1 MVLYKVKVATGSF
14 LKAGTMDSISVT
26 LVGTCGE
33 SPKHLLDHIGKDFAP
48 GAVDGYK
55 VPCEADL
62 GELLLLRLHK
72 ERYCFFPQDSWYCS
86 YITVTAPDGQRYRF
100 PCYQWIEGYRSL
112 ELRQGAG
119 RTVCHDTLAL
129 LLEHRKQELRARQRS
144 YRWKIYAP
152 GFPRCL
158 DVRNFEEMESS
169 SNYSLTKMTPG
180 AQETPPGNSNSLP
193 GFPMKVDVH
202 SLMHMDANIRY
213 SVTKTTSLLLNAIPA
228 SLGMK
233 LRGLLDRKGSW
244 KKLDDV
250 RKIFLCHKTS
260 TSEFVAEHWREDWF
274 FGYQYLNGVNPVMLR
289 RCCRLPE
296 NFPVTSDMVAPV
308 LGPGRRLHEEM
319 EGGRVFLADY
329 QILEEAPVNWLNGV
343 CQHVAAPLCLL
354 WLSPSG
360 NLLPLAIQL
369 SQTPG
374 PDSPIFLPS
383 DSEWDWLTAKTW
395 VRNSEFL
402 IHENNTHFLC
412 THLLAEAFSLATLRH
427 LPLCHPLYKLLIPHT
442 RYTLQVN
449 TIARATLLNPE
460 GLVDKTTSIGRAG
473 LLYLMRTGLQRLRY
487 STLCLPDSLQERGV
501 LSLPNYYYRD
511 DGMKIWEAIECFV
524 SNIVSY
530 YYPSDTSVQRDS
542 ELQAWVWE
550 IFTQA
555 FLGRESSGFPSC
567 LNTPKELIKF
577 LTMIIFNCSV
587 QHAAVNSGQH
597 DFGAWMPNAPS
608 SMRQPPPCV
617 KGTTT
622 LQSYLDTLPEVNI
635 TCNTLLLFWLVS
647 QEPKDQRH
655 LGHYPDQHFT
665 EECPGRS
672 VAAFQQRLAEISQ
685 EIRVRNKTLALPYAY
700 LDPPLIE
707 NSVSI

>member
-1 MVLYKVKVATGSF
+1 MVLYKVKVATGPF
-14 LKAGTMDSISVT
+14 LKAGTTDSISVT

-33 SPKHLLDHIGKDFAP
+33 SPKQLLDHIGKDFAP
-48 GAVDGYK
+48 GAVDEYK
-55 VPCEADL
+55 VPCKADL

-72 ERYCFFPQDSWYCS
+72 ERYSFFPKDSWYCS
-86 YITVTAPDGQRYRF
+86 HLTVTAPDGQWYRF
-100 PCYQWIEGYRSL
+100 PCYQWIEGYCSL
-112 ELRQGAG
+112 ELRQGTG
-119 RTVCHDTLAL
+119 RTVCHDTLPL
-129 LLEHRKQELRARQRS
+129 LLEHRKQEAGIDYGSQWGVL
-144 YRWKIYAP
+144 
-152 GFPRCL
+152 GVLCELTFPSSQSCL
-158 DVRNFEEMESS
+158 PSS
-169 SNYSLTKMTPG
+169 SPRPPPLPSSRQPCPSFSSSSPSL
-180 AQETPPGNSNSLP
+180 NLLP
-193 GFPMKVDVH
+193 
-202 SLMHMDANIRY
+202 S
-213 SVTKTTSLLLNAIPA
+213 SLLLPPTDLSLFSPDR

-250 RKIFLCHKTS
+250 RKIFWCHKTS
-260 TSEFVAEHWREDWF
+260 TSEFVTEHWREDWF

-308 LGPGRRLHEEM
+308 LGPGRCLHEEL
-319 EGGRVFLADY
+319 EGGRVYLADY
-329 QILEEAPVNWLNGV
+329 QILEEAPINRLNGV

-354 WLSPSG
+354 WLSPLG

-412 THLLAEAFSLATLRH
+412 THLLAEAFSLSTLRH

-449 TIARATLLNPE
+449 TIARATLLNSE

-473 LLYLMRTGLQRLRY
+473 LLYLMRTGLQRLNY

-501 LSLPNYYYRD
+501 LSLPHYYYRD
-511 DGMKIWEAIECFV
+511 DGMKIWKAIEWYFV
-524 SNIVSY
+524 SDIVTY
-530 YYPSDTSVQRDS
+530 YYPNDTSVQEDS

-555 FLGRESSGFPSC
+555 FLGRESSGFPSH
-567 LNTPKELIKF
+567 LDTPKELIKF
-577 LTMIIFNCSV
+577 LTMIIFNCSA

-622 LQSYLDTLPEVNI
+622 LQTYLDTLPEVNI

-672 VAAFQQRLAEISQ
+672 VVAFQRRLAEISQ
-685 EIRVRNKTLALPYAY
+685 EIRARNKTLALPYAY

>member
-1 MVLYKVKVATGSF
+1 MVLYKVKVATGPF
-14 LKAGTMDSISVT
+14 LKAGTTDSISVT

-33 SPKHLLDHIGKDFAP
+33 SPKQLLDHIGKDFAP
-48 GAVDGYK
+48 GAVDEYK
-55 VPCEADL
+55 VPCKADL

-72 ERYCFFPQDSWYCS
+72 ERYSFFPKDSWYCS
-86 YITVTAPDGQRYRF
+86 HLTVTAPDGQWYRF
-100 PCYQWIEGYRSL
+100 PCYQWIEGYCSL
-112 ELRQGAG
+112 ELRQG
-119 RTVCHDTLAL
+119 RTVCHDTLPL

-144 YRWKIYAP
+144 YRGNGETEAQ
-152 GFPRCL
+152 
-158 DVRNFEEMESS
+158 D
-169 SNYSLTKMTPG
+169 PG
-180 AQETPPGNSNSLP
+180 AQPSRGSKALAGPTSPTPS
-193 GFPMKVDVH
+193 
-202 SLMHMDANIRY
+202 
-213 SVTKTTSLLLNAIPA
+213 
-228 SLGMK
+228 
-233 LRGLLDRKGSW
+233 
-244 KKLDDV
+244 
-250 RKIFLCHKTS
+250 
-260 TSEFVAEHWREDWF
+260 SEFVTEHWREDWF

-308 LGPGRRLHEEM
+308 LGPGRCLHEEANVSPQ
-319 EGGRVFLADY
+319 GGRVYLADY
-329 QILEEAPVNWLNGV
+329 QILEEAPINRLNGV

-354 WLSPSG
+354 WLSPLG

-412 THLLAEAFSLATLRH
+412 THLLAEAFSLSTLRH

-449 TIARATLLNPE
+449 TIARATLLNSE

-473 LLYLMRTGLQRLRY
+473 LLYLMRTGLQRLNY

-501 LSLPNYYYRD
+501 LSLPHYYYRD
-511 DGMKIWEAIECFV
+511 DGMKIWKAIECFV
-524 SNIVSY
+524 SDIVTY
-530 YYPSDTSVQRDS
+530 YYPNDTSVQEDS

-555 FLGRESSGFPSC
+555 FLGRESSGTYTPSP
-567 LNTPKELIKF
+567 LWDSSPKLIKF
-577 LTMIIFNCSV
+577 LTMIIFNCSA
-587 QHAAVNSGQH
+587 QHAAVNSG
-597 DFGAWMPNAPS
+597 
-608 SMRQPPPCV
+608 
-617 KGTTT
+617 
-622 LQSYLDTLPEVNI
+622 
-635 TCNTLLLFWLVS
+635 
-647 QEPKDQRH
+647 QRH

-672 VAAFQQRLAEISQ
+672 VVAFQRRLAEISQ
-685 EIRVRNKTLALPYAY
+685 EIRARNKTLALPYAY